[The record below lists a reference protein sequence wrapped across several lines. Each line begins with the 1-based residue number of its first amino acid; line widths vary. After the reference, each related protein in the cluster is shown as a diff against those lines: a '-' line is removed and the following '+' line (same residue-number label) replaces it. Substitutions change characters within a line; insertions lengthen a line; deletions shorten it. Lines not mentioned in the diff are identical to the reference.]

1 MDNLFNRI
9 YRWICIIL
17 FAIELISL
25 LLVFTMNIWLPI
37 LRVNVPWIIALVVVF
52 VYLACCI
59 SLIPIQ
65 LVLGIVVL
73 FCEKDRKNRI
83 YHLLFMI
90 GTVVSWLGFW
100 YVMIFFVI

>member
-1 MDNLFNRI
+1 MANKLNMI

-25 LLVFTMNIWLPI
+25 LLVFTMNIWLPN
-37 LRVNVPWIIALVVVF
+37 LRVNVPWINALVVVF

-65 LVLGIVVL
+65 PALGIIVL
-73 FCEKDRKNRI
+73 FCEKERRNRI

-100 YVMIFFVI
+100 YVMIFFVM

>member
-1 MDNLFNRI
+1 MVNQLNWI

-17 FAIELISL
+17 FAIELVSL
-25 LLVFTMNIWLPI
+25 MLVFTMNIWLPI
-37 LRVNVPWIIALVVVF
+37 LRVNANWLITLVVVF
-52 VYLACCI
+52 VYQVCCI

-65 LVLGIVVL
+65 PVLGTIVL
-73 FCEKDRKNRI
+73 FCEKNRRNRI

-100 YVMIFFVI
+100 YVMLIFVM